1 PTLRDLEIGVIVDL
15 TGPRGDEAHQVER
28 AAAERLGVAYHN
40 FSLNGSGTGEVHEY
54 VGAIEVIAKAE
65 AAGKRVLVH
74 CRAGDRRTG
83 GLVAA
88 YLTIVRRSRGRGPC
102 SSSSASATSPWTP
115 RACYRYLHEN
125 LDTMQEM
132 LIQRG
137 VIRDVPPGPR
147 PSEAMDRAGP

>member
-1 PTLRDLEIGVIVDL
+1 
-15 TGPRGDEAHQVER
+15 
-28 AAAERLGVAYHN
+28 
-40 FSLNGSGTGEVHEY
+40 
-54 VGAIEVIAKAE
+54 VIAKAE

-83 GLVAA
+83 GVVAA
-88 YLTIVRRSRGRGPC
+88 YQTIVRREPWSRAPLELERFSHKPLD
-102 SSSSASATSPWTP
+102 TSRLLP
-115 RACYRYLHEN
+115 YLHEN

-147 PSEAMDRAGP
+147 PSEAMDGAEPSQVSSSQPGGGRAAN